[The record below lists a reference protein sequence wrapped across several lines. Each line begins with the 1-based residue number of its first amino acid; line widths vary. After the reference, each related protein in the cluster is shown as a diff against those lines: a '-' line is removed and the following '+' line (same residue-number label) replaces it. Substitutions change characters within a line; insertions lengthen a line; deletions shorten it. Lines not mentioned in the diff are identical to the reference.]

1 MKYSNKNN
9 VILSLLSYAFR
20 IFLGCMFIYAAYHKI
35 ESPDQFAKIVYGYDF
50 FPAQVI
56 NLIAV
61 ILPFIELTTGF
72 ALIMGWYPR
81 SALLI
86 ISGMLVMFILLI
98 GFNLLRGHE
107 FDCGC
112 FSASTGTSTES
123 NVLLLVRDCIFLLMA
138 GFLFIRLKNPER
150 S

>member
-1 MKYSNKNN
+1 MMLKKKNN
-9 VILSLLSYAFR
+9 LISSLLVFLFR
-20 IFLGCMFIYAAYHKI
+20 VSLGSVFIYAAYHKI
-35 ESPDQFAKIVYGYDF
+35 QTPEQFAKIVYGYDIFPF
-50 FPAQVI
+50 FSI

-81 SALLI
+81 AAVLI
-86 ISGMLVMFILLI
+86 MNGMLMMFVFLI
-98 GFNLLRGHE
+98 GFNLFRGHE

-112 FSASTGTSTES
+112 FTVSSGMTPES
-123 NVLLLVRDCIFLLMA
+123 NVELLIRDLILLAM
-138 GFLFIRLKNPER
+138 GVYLFFNIKNPER